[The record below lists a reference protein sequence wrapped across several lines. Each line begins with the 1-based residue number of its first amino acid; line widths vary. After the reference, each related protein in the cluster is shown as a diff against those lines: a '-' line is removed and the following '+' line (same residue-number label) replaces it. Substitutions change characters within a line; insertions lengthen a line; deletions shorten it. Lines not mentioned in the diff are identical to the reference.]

1 MMTPTANK
9 KNPKSDA
16 DRRLRQADRLA
27 RVMRV
32 LELVSGR
39 GRWTAG
45 SLAQKLECNE
55 RTIHRDLQ
63 ALLLAGV
70 GVEFDR
76 RAQCYRVR
84 PGFSFPTIEL
94 TSDELIGQA
103 TAVALASAPGV
114 AIGKGAKRTLE
125 KLSEATSDP
134 GQQSVLA
141 DAERLI
147 HVLDLKLA
155 DHSRHQK
162 IIHTIQFALLKGN
175 QIRGKYQSPYQD
187 KLIDLTLHP
196 YRLCLVQQAWYLI
209 ARSTTLDEP
218 RTYRVARFQTLR
230 PLGHAAEIPDDFELK
245 TYFANAWGV
254 YRGSATHE
262 VELLFTPD
270 AAPLVTETRWHA
282 TQSVE
287 KSSDGSVLL
296 RFRVDGLEEILWW
309 ILGWCGRVR
318 VLNPPQLRQMVIEQL
333 EKAVAMNAGTGEPSV
348 RPKPSTP
355 SKRVVKS

>member
-1 MMTPTANK
+1 MKPAPKARNS
-9 KNPKSDA
+9 KSDA

-39 GRWTAG
+39 GRWTAATI
-45 SLAQKLECNE
+45 AQELECHE

-70 GVEFDR
+70 GVQFDR
-76 RAQCYRVR
+76 DAQCYRVR
-84 PGFSFPTIEL
+84 PGFSFPSLEL
-94 TSDELIGQA
+94 TNDELISQT
-103 TAVALASAPGV
+103 TAVALASAPSVG
-114 AIGKGAKRTLE
+114 IGKGAKRTLK
-125 KLSEATSDP
+125 KLSEATTDP
-134 GQQSVLA
+134 DQQGVLA

-230 PLGHAAEIPDDFELK
+230 PLGHAAEIPDDFDLK
-245 TYFANAWGV
+245 AYFGNAWGV
-254 YRGSATHE
+254 YRGPETHE

-270 AAPLVTETRWHA
+270 AAPLVTETRWHT
-282 TQSVE
+282 TQTVE
-287 KSSDGSVLL
+287 KNADGSLLL
-296 RFRVDGLEEILWW
+296 RFCVDGLEEILWW
-309 ILGWCGRVR
+309 ILGWCGRVQ
-318 VLNPPQLRQMVIEQL
+318 VLNPPQLRQMVVEQL
-333 EKAVAMNAGTGEPSV
+333 KKALTMNAAFGKTSAQ
-348 RPKPSTP
+348 PKPV
-355 SKRVVKS
+355 KRAAKS

>member
-1 MMTPTANK
+1 MTPTADK
-9 KNPKSDA
+9 RKSRSDA

-27 RVMRV
+27 RVIRV

-39 GRWTAG
+39 GRWTAA
-45 SLAQKLECNE
+45 SLAQELECHE

-70 GVEFDR
+70 GIEFDR
-76 RAQCYRVR
+76 RAECYRVR

-114 AIGKGAKRTLE
+114 GIGKGAKRTLE
-125 KLSEATSDP
+125 KLREATSDLD
-134 GQQSVLA
+134 QQSVLA
-141 DAERLI
+141 DAEQLI

-162 IIHTIQFALLKGN
+162 IIHTIQVALLQGN
-175 QIRGKYQSPYQD
+175 QLRGKYRSPYQEESV
-187 KLIDLTLHP
+187 DLTLHP

-209 ARSTTLDEP
+209 ARSTTQCEP

-230 PLGHAAEIPDDFELK
+230 TLGTTAEVKEPVILTP
-245 TYFANAWGV
+245 YFANAWGV
-254 YRGSATHE
+254 SRGPETHD
-262 VELLFTPD
+262 VELLFTSD

-287 KSSDGSVLL
+287 KQADGSVLL
-296 RFRVDGLEEILWW
+296 RFRIDGLDEILWW
-309 ILGWCGRVR
+309 ILGWCGRVKI
-318 VLNPPQLRQMVIEQL
+318 LEPPTLREMVVKQLQ
-333 EKAVAMNAGTGEPSV
+333 KALAKNSAAGELSDK
-348 RPKPSTP
+348 PKPKP
-355 SKRVVKS
+355 SKRVAKS